1 MKKFLK
7 RKFIII
13 AIIVI
18 VVLVGTNTLAKY
30 IVEEYHAYYLNAKHF
45 YFTSNRLKKDNPTY
59 TINNWSGVGSFNI
72 SYNLLAQKNEY
83 VFTDYD
89 IAYTTSVTCPSGVT
103 CTLSKTSGTIYN
115 SGNHSDTVVLSV
127 NPGRSYSEGERLIID
142 ITASSTAPYV
152 ETIRSRFEYVVGKQ
166 GVTYEIDDEPNQVY
180 FILKITNAINYCKV
194 NTAFSNYAVGALID
208 NSVFRTLDPADQAK
222 CISKYVD
229 LSFDPNVVL
238 IDTTDSL
245 IDASTYTSTTINGV
259 SYINTLNTHIDPLS
273 TMAIKFY
280 KKNVSLDYTYPI
292 TNQTSVI
299 GVNFHD

>member
-1 MKKFLK
+1 M
-7 RKFIII
+7 
-13 AIIVI
+13 
-18 VVLVGTNTLAKY
+18 
-30 IVEEYHAYYLNAKHF
+30 
-45 YFTSNRLKKDNPTY
+45 DN
-59 TINNWSGVGSFNI
+59 
-72 SYNLLAQKNEY
+72 
-83 VFTDYD
+83 
-89 IAYTTSVTCPSGVT
+89 
-103 CTLSKTSGTIYN
+103 TIYN